1 MVGVK
6 RGYDGTSR
14 RARAEQ
20 VRTELIEA
28 ARAMLLADGYAAS
41 TIPKIALVCE
51 VSAESVYKRFA
62 GKPALVRAVVEQA
75 LRGLGPVPAETRS
88 DALGA
93 ADLPELLHG
102 WATLSA
108 EVAPRVAPILLLV
121 RLAAAHDPELANLA
135 RELDDNR
142 RARMT
147 ANAHRLADAGHL
159 PRGLSVAQATD
170 ILWTYSSP
178 EVYDL
183 LVMRSGWKLDEYATF
198 ITAGLAAH
206 LDTHPAGPAGFG
218 SRSSSS
224 NSRTCA
230 ENSPVG

>member
-1 MVGVK
+1 
-6 RGYDGTSR
+6 
-14 RARAEQ
+14 
-20 VRTELIEA
+20 
-28 ARAMLLADGYAAS
+28 
-41 TIPKIALVCE
+41 
-51 VSAESVYKRFA
+51 
-62 GKPALVRAVVEQA
+62 RAVVEHA
-75 LRGLGPVPAETRS
+75 LHGTGSVAAEARS

-93 ADLPELLHG
+93 DDLGELLQG
-102 WATLSA
+102 WGRLSA
-108 EVAPRVAPILLLV
+108 EVAPRVAPILLLIQ
-121 RLAAAHDPELANLA
+121 RAAARDVELADLA
-135 RELDDNR
+135 RELDANR

-147 ANAHRLADAGHL
+147 ENAHRLADAGHL
-159 PRGLSVAQATD
+159 PPGLSVEQTTD

>member
-1 MVGVK
+1 MADVK
-6 RGYDGTSR
+6 RRYDGAAR
-14 RARAEQ
+14 RAQAERVRAT
-20 VRTELIEA
+20 VIET
-28 ARAMLLADGYAAS
+28 ARDMLLGDGYAAL
-41 TIPKIALVCE
+41 TIPKVAQACG

-75 LRGLGPVPAETRS
+75 LRGIGPVAAETRS

-93 ADLPELLHG
+93 DDLQELLRG
-102 WATLSA
+102 WGQLSA
-108 EVAPRVAPILLLV
+108 EVGPRVAPILLLV

-135 RELDDNR
+135 LELDDNR

-159 PRGLSVAQATD
+159 PPGLSIAQATD

-183 LVMRSGWKLDEYATF
+183 LVIRSGWNPQQYATF
-198 ITAGLAAH
+198 ITAGLTAH
-206 LDTHPAGPAGFG
+206 LST
-218 SRSSSS
+218 
-224 NSRTCA
+224 
-230 ENSPVG
+230 